1 MRYKIP
7 IKIIE
12 LESDNYH
19 LLVFS
24 EFQDGTKV
32 NWVIDTGA
40 SKTVF
45 DKNLEGYFVT
55 SEDEL
60 EELHSAGINDEIIKT
75 SVGYVNP
82 FFIGNLKV
90 EQMKVALLDMA
101 HINELYS
108 KAVDLQICGLI
119 GSDFLLKYKAVID
132 YKRKRLLLSA
142 NALTI

>member
-1 MRYKIP
+1 MRYKLP

-19 LLVFS
+19 LVVFS

-45 DKNLEGYFVT
+45 DKNLAAQYLL
-55 SEDEL
+55 SEDES
-60 EELHSAGINDEIIKT
+60 EELHSAGINDETIKT
-75 SVGYVNP
+75 SIGYLNP
-82 FFIGNLKV
+82 FVLGSLKV
-90 EQMKVALLDMA
+90 EHLKVALLDMS

-108 KAVDLQICGLI
+108 KAVDIQICGLI
-119 GSDFLLKYKAVID
+119 GSDFLVNYGAVID
-132 YKRKRLLLSA
+132 YKRKRLVLSA
-142 NALTI
+142 SKK